1 MLRNASRQWKQGS
14 PVKSHL
20 PDLLQAWPLSQVT
33 KLCHRLHVFS
43 AAPSTTQRAGVCLLL
58 QGALLRDS
66 VVIHHQ
72 VRSHAFPRVSPNSL
86 LCITAPQRAH
96 ELSKKQNLSHT
107 SSVASHTKA
116 GWSYMPLNWCVIH
129 ALELVWGATEIYVCR
144 DMYISTLTEMCQ
156 EHVAF
161 LFPITDLLFIISL
174 YPTG

>member
-116 GWSYMPLNWCVIH
+116 GWSYMPLNWCGEPQRYVYFYTQRYMC
-129 ALELVWGATEIYVCR
+129 AEIC
-144 DMYISTLTEMCQ
+144 I
-156 EHVAF
+156 F
-161 LFPITDLLFIISL
+161 LHSQRCAKNM
-174 YPTG
+174 